1 MEAIDLTLPL
11 FSGCPAFPGQTAV
24 TIFPWHDLSLH
35 GSRTHALFMV
45 DHTGTHV
52 DVPAHF
58 VQEGRTVETLDLG
71 KFTGEAITLDVS
83 SCVPKGVLNL
93 PEFRSLLE
101 KTIEGTIVLLYTG
114 IDTLFGKTEY
124 FQQQFS
130 VSEEVANFL
139 VEQKVK
145 GVGIDAPSID
155 TYPFATHRILL
166 SHEVPIFEGLTNLG
180 AILGRKVT
188 FFGVPLKLVGCS
200 GSPVRA
206 FALMD

>member
-1 MEAIDLTLPL
+1 MKVIDLTLPL
-11 FSGCPAFPGQTAV
+11 FSGCPAFPGQPAV
-24 TIFPWHDLSLH
+24 TVFPWHDLSLH

-58 VQEGRTVETLDLG
+58 LQEGRTVETLDLG
-71 KFTGEAITLDVS
+71 KFIGEAIALDVS
-83 SCVPKGVLNL
+83 SFVPTGVLKL
-93 PEFRSLLE
+93 PEFQSLLE
-101 KTIEGTIVLLYTG
+101 RTIEDTIVLLHTG
-114 IDTLFGKTEY
+114 IDTICGKAEY

-166 SHEVPIFEGLTNLG
+166 AHEIPIFEGLTNLQT
-180 AILGRKVT
+180 ILGRTVT

-206 FALMD
+206 FALTD

>member
-1 MEAIDLTLPL
+1 M
-11 FSGCPAFPGQTAV
+11 
-24 TIFPWHDLSLH
+24 
-35 GSRTHALFMV
+35 
-45 DHTGTHV
+45 
-52 DVPAHF
+52 
-58 VQEGRTVETLDLG
+58 
-71 KFTGEAITLDVS
+71 GEAITFDVS
-83 SCVPKGVLNL
+83 SCVPKGILNL

-101 KTIEGTIVLLYTG
+101 RTIEDTIVLLYTG
-114 IDTLFGKTEY
+114 IDTLFGKIEY

-166 SHEVPIFEGLTNLG
+166 AHEVPIFEGLTNLKT
-180 AILGRKVT
+180 ILGRKVT